1 MKPGHKEQGASLIET
16 LIALSMLSLLM
27 VVMFS
32 IFRMG
37 AAAWKS
43 GEADAELAQSAQVI
57 TDRLTKEAARS
68 ALASIA
74 LDPSTAPSTAIS
86 FLSPV
91 DPVTNL
97 PDYDGSV
104 GSPVWHSQSVCY
116 YDAAT
121 KEVRWRSIPLTSPTT
136 TASPLATLASDRT
149 GGSLLSQEVVE
160 CEFVLLDRVVEV
172 YLTLER
178 KRYGKETPDWLELR
192 SSVCFRN

>member
-1 MKPGHKEQGASLIET
+1 M
-16 LIALSMLSLLM
+16 SMLSLLM
-27 VVMFS
+27 IVMFG

-43 GEADAELAQSAQVI
+43 GEADAELAQSAQIV

-68 ALASIA
+68 TLASIA
-74 LDPSTAPSTAIS
+74 LDPPTPPSTALS

-91 DPVTNL
+91 DPATSL
-97 PDYDGSV
+97 PDYDGTV

-116 YDAAT
+116 YDASK
-121 KEVRWRSIPLTSPTT
+121 KEIRWKSIPLATPTT
-136 TASPLATLASDRT
+136 SVTPLVALASQRT
-149 GGSLLSQEVVE
+149 GGTLLAEEVVE
-160 CEFVLLDRVVEV
+160 CEFVVLDRIVEI
-172 YLTLER
+172 YMTLER